1 MMNASKARMKCHLL
15 LHKRTRTGCF
25 KKING
30 PQIDVL
36 IVYVQVKNVHCKP
49 GETVGEGDLLV
60 ELE

>member
-1 MMNASKARMKCHLL
+1 MY
-15 LHKRTRTGCF
+15 
-25 KKING
+25 G

-36 IVYVQVKNVHCKP
+36 LVYVQVKNVHCKP